1 VKWEPAPGLGGPR
14 RLVEPWRVEPG
25 PGRSGAVAIEF
36 GRPGSAIPGR
46 TERSRPRDGAI
57 GDAWAGDGAAEGA
70 RAGDGGSGDGAT
82 RHGPSGRTR
91 AGDWSAE
98 GEPGVPAAATT
109 APLPLLTA
117 ASDRLARL
125 GERWV
130 PERWRGLRLDPG
142 RPGALALA
150 AVAAV
155 AAVLAAVGVWRDR
168 PVAEQPPSFT
178 VAGATGQPSPASAG
192 PAPGRPPGT
201 GAPLVV
207 SVAGKVHRPGLVQ
220 VPEGARVADAIAQ
233 AGGPLRGTD
242 LTPLNLARRVA
253 DGEQILVGLP
263 QPTAG
268 PDPGPGGPLAA
279 GAGGGG
285 PPAAGGKIDLNRAT
299 AEQLDTLPGVGPVT
313 AQRILDWR
321 ARHGR
326 FSSVEQ
332 LREIEGIGER
342 RFGQLRDQVTI

>member
-1 VKWEPAPGLGGPR
+1 MGP
-14 RLVEPWRVEPG
+14 E
-25 PGRSGAVAIEF
+25 GRA
-36 GRPGSAIPGR
+36 
-46 TERSRPRDGAI
+46 
-57 GDAWAGDGAAEGA
+57 GAAG
-70 RAGDGGSGDGAT
+70 RAGDARRVGD
-82 RHGPSGRTR
+82 S
-91 AGDWSAE
+91 WSAATVPRGE
-98 GEPGVPAAATT
+98 GTGSRRGEGWSEEGGPEVPAAATT
-109 APLPLLTA
+109 APLPLLA
-117 ASDRLARL
+117 GASDRLARL

-130 PERWRGLRLDPG
+130 PERWRRLRLDPG
-142 RPGALALA
+142 RPGAVALA
-150 AVAAV
+150 VVAAV

-168 PVAEQPPSFT
+168 PVAEQPPSLS
-178 VAGATGQPSPASAG
+178 VAGAAEQPVPLAAG
-192 PAPGRPPGT
+192 AAPGRPPGA

-220 VPEGARVADAIAQ
+220 LPEGARVADAIAK

-253 DGEQILVGLP
+253 DGEQVLVGLP
-263 QPTAG
+263 QPAAG
-268 PDPGPGGPLAA
+268 PDAGPAGPLAA
-279 GAGGGG
+279 GAAPGADGG
-285 PPAAGGKIDLNRAT
+285 PPAPGGKIDLNRAT

-342 RFGQLRDQVTI
+342 RFAQLRDQVTM

>member
-1 VKWEPAPGLGGPR
+1 VDPWQVEPGLGRP
-14 RLVEPWRVEPG
+14 
-25 PGRSGAVAIEF
+25 GAVELGF
-36 GRPGSAIPGR
+36 GGP
-46 TERSRPRDGAI
+46 
-57 GDAWAGDGAAEGA
+57 GAAEG
-70 RAGDGGSGDGAT
+70 G
-82 RHGPSGRTR
+82 
-91 AGDWSAE
+91 
-98 GEPGVPAAATT
+98 PGVPAAATT
-109 APLPLLTA
+109 APLPLLA
-117 ASDRLARL
+117 GASDRLARL

-142 RPGALALA
+142 RPGAVALA
-150 AVAAV
+150 VVAAV

-168 PVAEQPPSFT
+168 PVAEQPPSLS
-178 VAGATGQPSPASAG
+178 VAGAAEQPVPLAAG
-192 PAPGRPPGT
+192 AAPGRPPGA

-220 VPEGARVADAIAQ
+220 LPEGARVADAIAK

-263 QPTAG
+263 QPAAG
-268 PDPGPGGPLAA
+268 PDAGPAGPLAA
-279 GAGGGG
+279 GAAPGAGGGG
-285 PPAAGGKIDLNRAT
+285 PPVPGGKIDLNRAT

-342 RFGQLRDQVTI
+342 RFAQLRDQVTM

>member
-1 VKWEPAPGLGGPR
+1 MGGPR
-14 RLVEPWRVEPG
+14 RLVEPWQVEPG
-25 PGRSGAVAIEF
+25 PGRPGAVEIEF
-36 GRPGSAIPGR
+36 GRPGSADRGR
-46 TERSRPRDGAI
+46 AERSRARDGAI
-57 GDAWAGDGAAEGA
+57 GGARVGGGTPEGA
-70 RAGDGGSGDGAT
+70 RAEDGGAGDG
-82 RHGPSGRTR
+82 PSWRTR
-91 AGDWSAE
+91 VGDWPPE

-142 RPGALALA
+142 RPGAVALA

-155 AAVLAAVGVWRDR
+155 AAVLAAVGIWRDR
-168 PVAEQPPSFT
+168 PVAEPPPSLT
-178 VAGATGQPSPASAG
+178 VAGTAGQPSPASAG
-192 PAPGRPPGT
+192 PVPGRPPGT

-263 QPTAG
+263 QPAPG

-285 PPAAGGKIDLNRAT
+285 PPTAGGKIDLNRAT

>member
-1 VKWEPAPGLGGPR
+1 MPG
-14 RLVEPWRVEPG
+14 
-25 PGRSGAVAIEF
+25 A
-36 GRPGSAIPGR
+36 
-46 TERSRPRDGAI
+46 ER
-57 GDAWAGDGAAEGA
+57 A
-70 RAGDGGSGDGAT
+70 RAE
-82 RHGPSGRTR
+82 
-91 AGDWSAE
+91 DWSAE
-98 GEPGVPAAATT
+98 GGSGVPAASTT
-109 APLPLLTA
+109 APLPLLA
-117 ASDRLARL
+117 GASDRLARL

-142 RPGALALA
+142 RPGAVALA
-150 AVAAV
+150 VVAAV

-168 PVAEQPPSFT
+168 PVAEQPPLFT
-178 VAGATGQPSPASAG
+178 VAGAAEQPVATSAG

-220 VPEGARVADAIAQ
+220 LPEGARVADAIAQ

-263 QPTAG
+263 QPAAAPDAG
-268 PDPGPGGPLAA
+268 SGTPLAA

-285 PPAAGGKIDLNRAT
+285 PPAPGGKIDLNRAT